1 MRIIICSLHEYEIEM
16 IEWCLRAVGDVW
28 REGFKNEIR
37 RGGVVCS
44 LHEWE
49 IEMTSCRLRTDC

>member
-1 MRIIICSLHEYEIEM
+1 M